1 MDTRRFNPW
10 LVLVIVGLA
19 QFMVIL
25 DATIVNVAL
34 PSIQRSLHFSESGL
48 QWIVNAYAIT
58 FGGFLLLGGRAGDL
72 LGRRRIFLI
81 GITLFS
87 AASLMNGF
95 AGASGILIA
104 GRGLQ
109 GLGGA
114 LIAPAALSVLTTTF
128 AEGRER
134 TLALGVWSAIAV
146 GGGAIGLLLGG
157 VLTSLLSWQ
166 WIFYVNVPVG
176 LAAIVLAIRFVP
188 ESRVENASGGIDVTG
203 AVTVTA
209 GLMVLVYALVNA
221 QSAGWL
227 SLQTLGLAAVAAG
240 LLSTF
245 VVLQRRLRHP
255 LIRLGIFRMR
265 SLTGSNLAMLL
276 VAAGMFAMF
285 FFATIYVQEVLGY
298 SALSAGLAFLPV
310 TAGIIAGAG
319 LSQQLIRRVGVR
331 AVGLS
336 GMSIAALGL
345 IVLSRIPVAGTYL
358 GDLLPGLMTMSLGMG
373 LTFVPITLI
382 ATTNVHSEDAGLAS
396 GLLNTSQQLG
406 GALGLAVLSTIAAKA
421 TANALGGLTHA
432 PSVEAAAAALVS
444 GFRLAFFVGALI
456 MLSGAVVLAVTVRR
470 SDVAMIDGAGARR
483 SGRRGTRRRGRCRG
497 GRRRVAPDP
506 APRVALDDGVL
517 YPHRASWIGPTR
529 RRYHRKRRSTASR
542 TSSSG
547 TANRRTGCVRSAPL
561 RRGCAS
567 SGARRWPDTSQR
579 GRCAAF
585 PASAR
590 SLRR

>member
-1 MDTRRFNPW
+1 MNPRRFNPW

-95 AGASGILIA
+95 AGSSGILIA

-157 VLTSLLSWQ
+157 VLTSWLSWQ
-166 WIFYVNVPVG
+166 WIFFVNVPVG
-176 LAAIVLAIRFVP
+176 LAAIALAIRFVP

-227 SLQTLGLAAVAAG
+227 SLQTLGLTAISVA
-240 LLSTF
+240 LLATF

-310 TAGIIAGAG
+310 TAGIIVGAG

-336 GMSIAALGL
+336 GMTIAAVGL

-421 TANALGGLTHA
+421 TANALGGLGHA
-432 PSVEAAAAALVS
+432 PSAEAAAAALVS

-470 SDVAMIDGAGARR
+470 SDVTMIDGVGATARIV
-483 SGRRGTRRRGRCRG
+483 GE
-497 GRRRVAPDP
+497 RVAEG
-506 APRVALDDGVL
+506 VAEEAGV
-517 YPHRASWIGPTR
+517 A
-529 RRYHRKRRSTASR
+529 
-542 TSSSG
+542 
-547 TANRRTGCVRSAPL
+547 
-561 RRGCAS
+561 
-567 SGARRWPDTSQR
+567 
-579 GRCAAF
+579 
-585 PASAR
+585 
-590 SLRR
+590 

>member
-1 MDTRRFNPW
+1 MNPRRFNPW

-34 PSIQRSLHFSESGL
+34 PSIQRSLGFSTDGL

-95 AGASGILIA
+95 AGSSSILVI
-104 GRGLQ
+104 GRALQ

-166 WIFYVNVPVG
+166 WIFFVNVPVG
-176 LAAIVLAIRFVP
+176 LAAIALAIRFVP

-227 SLQTLGLAAVAAG
+227 SLQTLGLAAVAAA
-240 LLSTF
+240 LLTTF

-310 TAGIIAGAG
+310 TAGIMAGAG
-319 LSQQLIRRVGVR
+319 LSQQLIRRLGVR

-336 GMSIAALGL
+336 GMTIAAVGL

-432 PSVEAAAAALVS
+432 PSAEAAAAALVS

-470 SDVAMIDGAGARR
+470 SDVAMIDGVGAT
-483 SGRRGTRRRGRCRG
+483 G
-497 GRRRVAPDP
+497 RVAE
-506 APRVALDDGVL
+506 ARVAEGV
-517 YPHRASWIGPTR
+517 AEEAGV
-529 RRYHRKRRSTASR
+529 A
-542 TSSSG
+542 
-547 TANRRTGCVRSAPL
+547 
-561 RRGCAS
+561 
-567 SGARRWPDTSQR
+567 
-579 GRCAAF
+579 
-585 PASAR
+585 
-590 SLRR
+590 